1 MSEELLPCP
10 FCGAAGRLCVDD
22 DMFYVACSSP
32 TCFCCVGEGYDR
44 SAMSD
49 HAFSSADG
57 AADAWNARASQWR
70 EISDSQ
76 KDGNTILGTGPEIGT
91 HVIWWNSEPTLG
103 GYTWRISESEIS
115 LHEDAITHWQPLPQP
130 PVSK

>member
-1 MSEELLPCP
+1 MRDSR
-10 FCGAAGRLCVDD
+10 AA
-22 DMFYVACSSP
+22 FEAWHE
-32 TCFCCVGEGYDR
+32 GEFDP
-44 SAMSD
+44 SNP
-49 HAFSSADG
+49 HVNVVFSLKETRWK
-57 AADAWNARASQWR
+57 AWTAARASQWR

-91 HVIWWNSEPTLG
+91 HVVWWNSEPTLG